1 MAEEESGVVCE
12 HWCAGG
18 RWYSARTGYDLFCG
32 LAARSITRKGKC
44 YSVGVRTIDVCVPA
58 SLPCPQ
64 EGGTSPL
71 G

>member
-1 MAEEESGVVCE
+1 MGSCVSIGVRVDVGT
-12 HWCAGG
+12 A
-18 RWYSARTGYDLFCG
+18 ARTGYDLFCG